1 MQKFWRKLEGRLFM
15 LTKQSNQ
22 QLLYLG
28 GKVPFQ
34 DLLKESC
41 PKFREEQQKEPT
53 ITYKLLQ
60 N

>member
-1 MQKFWRKLEGRLFM
+1 M